1 MSGIYRRKTEGMV
14 AKMAK
19 RIVFWGDSITDAGR
33 DRSAETDKSG
43 YNRYLG
49 CGYAQ
54 LIQAALGYD
63 FPDEYEV
70 LNRGISGNRIVDLY
84 ARIKADLINLK
95 PDVISI
101 LIGINDV
108 WHEYA
113 HQNGVD
119 AEKFEL
125 IYDWIVQ
132 EIRESLPD
140 AKILILEPF
149 VLPGSATV
157 STEEAP
163 NRWEFFFTETRLRQI
178 ASRKIAEKYN
188 LVYIP
193 LQEEFDRL
201 DAETKT
207 EGYWLGDGVHPMGA
221 GHEMIKRKWLKA
233 FLNV

>member
-1 MSGIYRRKTEGMV
+1 MSGIYMRKTEGMV

-125 IYDWIVQ
+125 VYDWIIQ
-132 EIRESLPD
+132 EIRESLPN

-163 NRWEFFFTETRLRQI
+163 IAGNSFPQKPGYGRSLPRKLQRNTIWCTSRFRKNLTVWMPKQRL
-178 ASRKIAEKYN
+178 
-188 LVYIP
+188 
-193 LQEEFDRL
+193 
-201 DAETKT
+201 
-207 EGYWLGDGVHPMGA
+207 
-221 GHEMIKRKWLKA
+221 
-233 FLNV
+233 